1 MTKYEFLKD
10 EALEIANEID
20 IAIAFKK
27 DWDAIK
33 IIPPLLRRLN
43 YAIDELEYPTT
54 QESTGCLACV
64 TCGELANEWQGLS
77 DDEIEIIDI
86 NVIER
91 LVDDEILEFARA
103 IEAKLKEKNS

>member
-64 TCGELANEWQGLS
+64 TCGEWQGLT
-77 DDEIEIIDI
+77 DDEIEEAFNTTDPNFIHGACIQG
-86 NVIER
+86 
-91 LVDDEILEFARA
+91 ILWA
-103 IEAKLKEKNS
+103 EAKLKEKNT